1 MYLKFV
7 DRQGS
12 VPHKS
17 LMIECDSFREH
28 QARAKVGE
36 QLDKYSPTIAGTHWP
51 FEVVS
56 TSGGPYRTREAKEE
70 TQLLFVEVV
79 GARGYDWIAGHD
91 MILFVM
97 NNEGKT
103 IDKTVV

>member
-1 MYLKFV
+1 
-7 DRQGS
+7 
-12 VPHKS
+12 
-17 LMIECDSFREH
+17 MIECDSFRQH
-28 QARAKVGE
+28 QRRAKVGE

-56 TSGGPYRTREAKEE
+56 TAGGPYRTEKATEE
-70 TQLLFVEVV
+70 TRLLFVNVA
-79 GARGYDWIAGHD
+79 GARGYDWIAGHN
-91 MILFVM
+91 MIMFTM